1 MPLRPDRRQM
11 LALTAAAIAAPLFP
25 TAALAE
31 PAMGDI
37 VMGDP
42 NAKTTLIE
50 YASFTCPHC
59 ARFAMTTFPEFKTNY
74 IDTGKVNFI
83 LREVYF
89 DRYGLWAAM
98 AARCGGK
105 EAFYP
110 MGEMFLTTQQTWARV
125 DTDQIAGEIKKIARL
140 NGLTDAQFDACLS
153 DQDYAKSLIEAY
165 QNHAKEDDVNSTPTF
180 IINGDKKSGE
190 MDYKTFS
197 EWVDTHL
204 PQG

>member
-11 LALTAAAIAAPLFP
+11 LALTAAAIAAPLIP

-37 VMGDP
+37 ILGDP
-42 NAKTTLIE
+42 NAPATVIE
-50 YASFTCPHC
+50 YASLTCPHC

-98 AARCGGK
+98 AARCGGQD
-105 EAFYP
+105 AFYP
-110 MGEMFLTTQQTWARV
+110 MAEMFLTTQQTWARA

-140 NGLTDAQFDACLS
+140 NGLTDEQFDACLS
-153 DQDYAKSLIEAY
+153 DQDYAKSLIETY
-165 QNHAKEDDVNSTPTF
+165 QNHAKADEVTSTPTF
-180 IINGDKKSGE
+180 IINGEKKSGE

-204 PQG
+204 PKS